1 MPRVS
6 GPTISRWRLGEEL
19 RNLRQEAGLTFAVVA
34 EDLGCSESKIRKI
47 ESGDVGV
54 GKAEFER
61 LLELYK
67 VDPDDDLRHA
77 LADLQ
82 KLGKQRGW
90 WAQYG
95 SVPSHWANY
104 LALESEATSLRIF
117 EPMIVHGLLQT
128 DEYASALDEAITGG
142 TPAEMDRFLRIRT
155 DRKKHVWES
164 NDPPRIWVI
173 LDEASLR
180 RMVGGPDVMRA
191 QLYHLLKMKELC
203 TLQVVPF
210 NAGAHPGALGA
221 FTIFDFD
228 EEQHSPVVY
237 VEGQAG
243 NLYLERSSD
252 LDRCNL
258 AYSYLTASAL
268 SPSETTGLISAI
280 IREMAAHEERQ
291 G

>member
-19 RNLRQEAGLTFAVVA
+19 RNLRQEAGLTFAAVA

-142 TPAEMDRFLRIRT
+142 TPAEMERFLRIRT

-164 NDPPRIWVI
+164 NDPPRIWAI
-173 LDEASLR
+173 LDEAALR

-191 QLYHLLKMKELC
+191 R
-203 TLQVVPF
+203 T
-210 NAGAHPGALGA
+210 
-221 FTIFDFD
+221 
-228 EEQHSPVVY
+228 PVHW
-237 VEGQAG
+237 ARS
-243 NLYLERSSD
+243 RSSTST
-252 LDRCNL
+252 RNSTRQWCT
-258 AYSYLTASAL
+258 SKVRRETSTW
-268 SPSETTGLISAI
+268 SEVPIWTDVISLIAI
-280 IREMAAHEERQ
+280 
-291 G
+291 